1 MYSKHM
7 TNKLQSAPYTNGGE
21 REERVIRVFALK
33 DEAADKI
40 KRGEGR
46 KEVEGRSSANY
57 EEKKPSKISG
67 TTEGCQ
73 GMARIGHFGSILA
86 QCNIRQWVLSNFVLI
101 LTKLF

>member
-46 KEVEGRSSANY
+46 KLRGEAV
-57 EEKKPSKISG
+57 P
-67 TTEGCQ
+67 TTKRKSHQKFPGPPRA
-73 GMARIGHFGSILA
+73 AREW
-86 QCNIRQWVLSNFVLI
+86 RE
-101 LTKLF
+101 